1 MVGSLLILNVLI
13 YFVQKE
19 SFIKLVV
26 LTLLNKWASSK
37 KPQTHF

>member
-26 LTLLNKWASSK
+26 LTLLNKMG
-37 KPQTHF
+37 